1 MDLLEFNSLIKQ
13 KNIFIVYFTN
23 SEFEILNNNIEILSK
38 KMGEP
43 NFLIIDIDKNKKLVE
58 NLFIKSIPFFYI
70 YKNGELIEEIFGNYK
85 NINDIIK
92 LHF

>member
-58 NLFIKSIPFFYI
+58 NLFINSIPFFYI